1 MAQLNIN
8 KLYETARKKELSKYE
23 NFDKI
28 LRRCHN
34 KITHYAENKKTECL
48 YNIPEFI
55 LGTPLFNRTELQEYI
70 ISSLINVSLIFS
82 SYISSTLLS
91 VLFIIYNINK
101 YNIYKKLY
109 LIF

>member
-28 LRRCHN
+28 LTRCHN

-48 YNIPEFI
+48 YNVPEFI
-55 LGTPLFNRTELQEYI
+55 IGTPLFDRNELQFGEGCG
-70 ISSLINVSLIFS
+70 
-82 SYISSTLLS
+82 T
-91 VLFIIYNINK
+91 NIQQQRAQPH
-101 YNIYKKLY
+101 Y
-109 LIF
+109 